1 MRFSDLKKI
10 KAAAESD
17 TRAAQPRREA
27 PPALTA
33 PAPVPAPP
41 PAPSSPPARE
51 TAPIVAPAPAAPEP
65 ARQAAPKPKPLPQ
78 IPFHESE
85 AKAKEIYSRLMGQ
98 AISFLKAVDQPYCE
112 KYESVL
118 AASALT
124 AETLKNNP
132 AFLGCTVQSTAD
144 DYLRAH
150 TLNTFILSLA
160 MGLEGGLDSRELGLL
175 GFCAMAHDAGMT
187 EYAPIYNKAGRLDDG
202 DFSEMSLHAEAGAA
216 KLDRIVDIDH
226 RIKDRARRIIL
237 QTHERAD
244 GSGYPDRATGEE
256 LDPLAQIISIA
267 DAYEA
272 MTHPRAWSEAIDP
285 PAAVKEL
292 IEKEGRG
299 FNASAVKM
307 LIAVISIYPPGSLV
321 KLSTGE
327 TALVLKVNRGL
338 LSRPVVEIVLAPDF
352 SEAAP
357 QLADLRE
364 QPLVSIDRGLRFAEL
379 EEMNPVYAGK
389 LELSRW
395 WTDW

>member
-17 TRAAQPRREA
+17 SRAAQPRREA
-27 PPALTA
+27 PPAVTAPA
-33 PAPVPAPP
+33 PAPVPAPALP
-41 PAPSSPPARE
+41 PVREAAPEAVPAPR
-51 TAPIVAPAPAAPEP
+51 PAAEP
-65 ARQAAPKPKPLPQ
+65 ARQAAPKPQPPPQ

-85 AKAKEIYSRLMGQ
+85 AKAKELYSRLMVQ

-118 AASALT
+118 AATALT

-132 AFLGCTVQSTAD
+132 AFLGCTVYSTAD
-144 DYLRAH
+144 DYLRGH

-216 KLDRIVDIDH
+216 KLDRIVDLDH
-226 RIKDRARRIIL
+226 RIKERARRIIL

-272 MTHPRAWSEAIDP
+272 MTHPRAWREAIDP

-327 TALVLKVNRGL
+327 TARVLKVNRGL
-338 LSRPVVEIVLAPDF
+338 LSRPVVEIALAPDF

-357 QLADLRE
+357 QLADLRD
-364 QPLVSIDRGLRFAEL
+364 QPLVSIDKGLRFSEL
-379 EEMNPVYAGK
+379 EEMNPAYAGR

>member
-1 MRFSDLKKI
+1 M
-10 KAAAESD
+10 
-17 TRAAQPRREA
+17 
-27 PPALTA
+27 
-33 PAPVPAPP
+33 
-41 PAPSSPPARE
+41 
-51 TAPIVAPAPAAPEP
+51 
-65 ARQAAPKPKPLPQ
+65 
-78 IPFHESE
+78 
-85 AKAKEIYSRLMGQ
+85 
-98 AISFLKAVDQPYCE
+98 DQPYCE

-118 AASALT
+118 AASALA

-144 DYLRAH
+144 DYLRGH
-150 TLNTFILSLA
+150 TLNTFILALA

-272 MTHPRAWSEAIDP
+272 MTHPRAWREAIDP

-321 KLSTGE
+321 TLSTGE
-327 TALVLKVNRGL
+327 TARVLKVNRGL

-364 QPLVSIDRGLRFAEL
+364 QPLVSIDRGLTFSEL

>member
-17 TRAAQPRREA
+17 SRAAQPKREA
-27 PPALTA
+27 PPAVTA
-33 PAPVPAPP
+33 PAPTRAPAPEPAPAREAAPEAVPAPRP
-41 PAPSSPPARE
+41 
-51 TAPIVAPAPAAPEP
+51 APEP
-65 ARQAAPKPKPLPQ
+65 ARQAAPKPQPLPQ
-78 IPFHESE
+78 VPFHESE
-85 AKAKEIYSRLMGQ
+85 AKAKEIYSRLMVQ

-118 AASALT
+118 AATALA
-124 AETLKNNP
+124 AETLRNNP
-132 AFLGCTVQSTAD
+132 AFLGCTVYSTAD
-144 DYLRAH
+144 DYLRGH

-160 MGLEGGLDSRELGLL
+160 MGLEGGLNSRELGLL

-216 KLDRIVDIDH
+216 KLDRIVDLDH
-226 RIKDRARRIIL
+226 RIKERARRIIL

-272 MTHPRAWSEAIDP
+272 MTHPRAWREAIAP

-327 TALVLKVNRGL
+327 TARVLKVNRGL
-338 LSRPVVEIVLAPDF
+338 LSRPVVEIALAPDF

-364 QPLVSIDRGLRFAEL
+364 QPLVSIDRGLTFSEL
-379 EEMNPVYAGK
+379 EEMNPAYAGR

>member
-17 TRAAQPRREA
+17 TRAAQPKREA
-27 PPALTA
+27 PPAVA
-33 PAPVPAPP
+33 PPAPVPAAVPH
-41 PAPSSPPARE
+41 PARE
-51 TAPIVAPAPAAPEP
+51 TAVEAIPAPRPAPEP
-65 ARQAAPKPKPLPQ
+65 ARQAAPKPQPLPQ
-78 IPFHESE
+78 VPFHESE
-85 AKAKEIYSRLMGQ
+85 AKAKELYSRLMVQ
-98 AISFLKAVDQPYCE
+98 TVSFLKAVDQPYCE

-118 AASALT
+118 AATALA
-124 AETLKNNP
+124 AETLRNNP
-132 AFLGCTVQSTAD
+132 AFLGCTVYSTAD
-144 DYLRAH
+144 DYLRGH
-150 TLNTFILSLA
+150 TLNTFILALA

-187 EYAPIYNKAGRLDDG
+187 EYAPIYNKAGRLNDG

-216 KLDRIVDIDH
+216 KLDRIVDLDH
-226 RIKDRARRIIL
+226 RIKERARRIIL

-244 GSGYPDRATGEE
+244 GSGYPDRATGED

-272 MTHPRAWSEAIDP
+272 MTHPRAWREAIPP

-327 TALVLKVNRGL
+327 TARVLKVNRGL
-338 LSRPVVEIVLAPDF
+338 LSRPLVEIALAPDF
-352 SEAAP
+352 SEAQP

-364 QPLVSIDRGLRFAEL
+364 QPLVSIDRGLTFSEL
-379 EEMNPVYAGK
+379 EQANPAYAGR